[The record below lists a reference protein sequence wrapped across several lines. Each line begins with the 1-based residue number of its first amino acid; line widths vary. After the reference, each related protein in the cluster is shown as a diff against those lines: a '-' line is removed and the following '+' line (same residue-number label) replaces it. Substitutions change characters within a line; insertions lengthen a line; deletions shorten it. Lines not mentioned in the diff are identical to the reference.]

1 MTLLCKAVREDGLL
15 HQLQRLSLAECYL
28 DHRDVRQLAL
38 CFKFWRHM
46 RHLDLSGN
54 PFGNRGMKH
63 FMTHGKHLSRLRE
76 LILFDLHPELGW
88 RDINHFAIWI
98 ADECE
103 WLCIEEIRLFP
114 DDPAWDPG
122 GIGEP
127 DADYRRANAAVQ
139 SAMKF
144 CSARG
149 MWNIDRP
156 EPDRL

>member
-1 MTLLCKAVREDGLL
+1 
-15 HQLQRLSLAECYL
+15 
-28 DHRDVRQLAL
+28 
-38 CFKFWRHM
+38 M
-46 RHLDLSGN
+46 RH
-54 PFGNRGMKH
+54 
-63 FMTHGKHLSRLRE
+63 FMAHGKHLSRLRE
-76 LILFDLHPELGW
+76 LLLQDLHPQLGW

-156 EPDRL
+156 ELDSL